1 MSEKLITMKEYNGSS
16 YDDLY
21 PKNISGQ
28 VYLDATAQGVLNLP
42 SGKTVNDA
50 FSAMSNGGAFN
61 VGDILV
67 TSRTDLDDRWLLC
80 NGSVASGTEYPE
92 LKNLLVNTPHKI
104 NARAIP
110 TKIIYNNYNLTPLR
124 LGKPGEILYCN
135 SNGYLASYNFNT
147 NTTTTS
153 TFALNPRTAG
163 SYGNGV
169 FDYIPS
175 ADIYVAV
182 PNVGD
187 STPVHNTVAYYSSSL
202 EDLSASSSS
211 STMSINNYYAGAFTT
226 KGQSFIF
233 TRYTSGSASDGF
245 SSFVYKFNSVGNF
258 SVMSGARMQSLTSNI
273 GGYYS
278 WMYNIGDDNTY
289 AACGGTIVNIVDSS
303 GALIKTHTVTGGAN
317 HFASDGS
324 VVISQNGIN
333 GNSYKITKT
342 GISSLTNVGAY
353 IFGSDNH
360 GFFYLLNN
368 KLYNSTDHGSSWS
381 VVDNNAGNTD
391 LYSIIDS
398 PEENKVYVLGYT
410 KTVILDYANQNS
422 VLPTWTP
429 ADGLYAYIKAKK

>member
-147 NTTTTS
+147 NTTTAS
-153 TFALNPRTAG
+153 TFALNPAAG
-163 SYGNGV
+163 SYGSGV

-182 PNVGD
+182 PNVVNM
-187 STPVHNTVAYYSSSL
+187 TPVYNTVAYYSSSL

-211 STMSINNYYAGAFTT
+211 STMSINNYYAHLPQ
-226 KGQSFIF
+226 K
-233 TRYTSGSASDGF
+233 
-245 SSFVYKFNSVGNF
+245 
-258 SVMSGARMQSLTSNI
+258 
-273 GGYYS
+273 
-278 WMYNIGDDNTY
+278 
-289 AACGGTIVNIVDSS
+289 DSRLFLQDIRL
-303 GALIKTHTVTGGAN
+303 GAL
-317 HFASDGS
+317 
-324 VVISQNGIN
+324 
-333 GNSYKITKT
+333 
-342 GISSLTNVGAY
+342 
-353 IFGSDNH
+353 
-360 GFFYLLNN
+360 
-368 KLYNSTDHGSSWS
+368 
-381 VVDNNAGNTD
+381 
-391 LYSIIDS
+391 
-398 PEENKVYVLGYT
+398 
-410 KTVILDYANQNS
+410 
-422 VLPTWTP
+422 
-429 ADGLYAYIKAKK
+429 